1 MHSGF
6 SHQHPAIPFTRR
18 AIYTQR
24 EDTHRKKVIK
34 EQSIS
39 VSSTALST
47 VFYVSFPYVL
57 HRRKSRRDEIR
68 PPFCSLY
75 PQLAHSAYHRNNSRT
90 SFPLR
95 RVYTLCTIDS
105 VDFKALYEPSNKI
118 TSAIS
123 GFNCRASGNSAM
135 LALVSYETR
144 TVIHELRISFRTW
157 IPRSVRSR
165 FVLDKHIKFTVFESY
180 MFEDL
185 GDFSEMIS

>member
-1 MHSGF
+1 LHSGF

-24 EDTHRKKVIK
+24 EDTHHKKVIK

-47 VFYVSFPYVL
+47 IFYVSFPYVL

-75 PQLAHSAYHRNNSRT
+75 LQLTHSAYHRNNSRY

-95 RVYTLCTIDS
+95 YIYTFYIIDS
-105 VDFKALYEPSNKI
+105 VDKALYEPSNKI
-118 TSAIS
+118 ISAIL
-123 GFNCRASGNSAM
+123 GFNHRASGNSAM
-135 LALVSYETR
+135 LALVSKYARWYT
-144 TVIHELRISFRTW
+144 SF
-157 IPRSVRSR
+157 IFPFVHR
-165 FVLDKHIKFTVFESY
+165 FYDQFEV
-180 MFEDL
+180 DL
-185 GDFSEMIS
+185 FSTNILNSLYLNHTCLKIGWFSEMIS